1 MVKVAVAG
9 GSSPTLGH
17 SVVSALLA
25 TNGRHTPVILSRK
38 KSGDAPESTTATWPV
53 PDSSSSVAEVEIRY
67 VDYESEDSLVASL
80 RDIDTVISVL
90 LIHNTDAFVKTQI
103 RLLHAAEAAGCR
115 RFAPSEFS
123 GTYEMHFKIEF
134 DKMAKLPVWEAV
146 LESKIDAAMFST
158 GMFMNYLGIGCP
170 EKDGNRTEALAGFA
184 EGPFLFNLVE
194 GWVDIPVAES
204 DGNGQPSPSV
214 ITMTNIRDIGRFIA
228 AAIDLEEP
236 WGKRELGMAGSTL
249 QFDEMVPLFEK
260 YTGRKMEI
268 RPFNKKQVQERA
280 ANSPGGVEGIIV
292 QMECQL
298 KMVCCQGGIPIE
310 PTLNQL
316 CPDVKPMTVEEFLR
330 KYWAEPSGISV

>member
-1 MVKVAVAG
+1 MVKVAIAG

-25 TNGRHTPVILSRK
+25 TNGRHTPIILSRK
-38 KSGDAPESTTATWPV
+38 KADDGTTSSKDVWPV
-53 PDSSSSVAEVEIRY
+53 AGSSSSTAEVETRY
-67 VDYESEDSLVASL
+67 VDYESDDSLVASL

-90 LIHNTDAFVKTQI
+90 LIHDTDTFVKTQI

-115 RFAPSEFS
+115 RFAPSEFA
-123 GTYEMHFKIEF
+123 GTYDMHFKVDF

-146 LESKIDAAMFST
+146 LASKIDAAMFSS

-170 EKDGNRTEALAGFA
+170 EKDGNRAEALAGFA

-194 GWVDIPVAES
+194 GWVDMPVVEG
-204 DGNGQPSPSV
+204 DGASPAL
-214 ITMTNIRDIGRFIA
+214 ITMTNIRDIGRFVA
-228 AAIDLEEP
+228 AAIDLEQP

-249 QFDEMVPLFEK
+249 RFDEMVPLIEK

-268 RPFNKKQVQERA
+268 RPFTKKQLQERA
-280 ANSPGGVEGIIV
+280 ANASEGVAGIIEH
-292 QMECQL
+292 MECQL
-298 KMVCCQGGIPIE
+298 KTVCCEGGIPIE
-310 PTLNQL
+310 PTLNRL
-316 CPDVKPMTVEEFLR
+316 CPGVKPMTVEEFLR

>member
-38 KSGDAPESTTATWPV
+38 KVDGTPALSTATWPV
-53 PDSSSSVAEVEIRY
+53 PGSSSTAEVETRY

-90 LIHNTDAFVKTQI
+90 LIHDTDTFVRTQI

-123 GTYEMHFKIEF
+123 GAYETHSKVEF
-134 DKMAKLPVWEAV
+134 EKKAKLPVWEAV
-146 LESKIDAAMFST
+146 LKSRIDAAIFSN
-158 GMFMNYLGIGCP
+158 GMFMNYLGIGSP
-170 EKDGNRTEALAGFA
+170 EKDGNRADALAGFA
-184 EGPFLFNLVE
+184 ENPFLFNLVDC
-194 GWVDIPVAES
+194 WVDMPVVER
-204 DGNGQPSPSV
+204 DGDKEPPPAV

-236 WGKRELGMAGSTL
+236 WGKRELGMVGSTL
-249 QFDEMVPLFEK
+249 RFDEMVSLIEK
-260 YTGRKMEI
+260 YTGRKMEV
-268 RPFNKKQVQERA
+268 RPFTKKQLQDRI
-280 ANSPGGVEGIIV
+280 ANAPDGVAGLIENL
-292 QMECQL
+292 ECQL
-298 KMVCCQGGIPIE
+298 KTLCCDGGIPVE
-310 PTLNQL
+310 PTLNRL
-316 CPDVKPMTVEEFLR
+316 CPAVKPMTVEDFLK
-330 KYWAEPSGISV
+330 KYWAEPSA